1 MKKLLTF
8 IFLSCTM
15 ALSAQN
21 NAIQNAM
28 KNYDYELAIKLL
40 SKERKSPEMDL
51 LQAKCYKNISKY
63 AEAVKILE
71 ELFKQN
77 MDNAIVYE
85 LADCYQLSGNYAKA
99 KTYYFMALQSA
110 PANRF
115 ARLNYVNILY
125 KLKDFRHTIG
135 ECKAILKSDSL
146 AVLYPILGDSY
157 LQLPKMDSAIYY
169 YKKAMD
175 VNPDDYNSL
184 AKLAKIY
191 MQTEKYD
198 LLVSSTN
205 KYIQRDSTNQQV
217 NQFNGIGYCMTGN
230 FDKAIYQLGKL
241 NQYGDSSLLTNFYL
255 GASYMALDD
264 YDSAYKPLQT
274 AYNTDSTSSKTC
286 FYYGKSALKYGDTR
300 NAIRILNRGLSIITP
315 SDSVLYNFHYNMA
328 EGYLQIQNGTDAL
341 KHYQLAYKCNPN
353 SKIIFYKIA
362 LLYDWTLKNKAEAL
376 NYYRQFMLTQ
386 SKPKTDDSKKSE
398 TPSPTKMTYYTVTE
412 KRISELVLEMKTPNK
427 KTEAN

>member
-8 IFLSCTM
+8 ILLSCSL

-21 NAIQNAM
+21 NAIQNAI
-28 KNYDYELAIKLL
+28 KNYDYELAIKLI
-40 SKERKSPEMDL
+40 SKERKTPEMDL
-51 LQAKCYKNISKY
+51 LQAKCFKNISKY
-63 AEAVKILE
+63 AEAIKILE

-77 MDNAIVYE
+77 MDNSVVYE
-85 LADCYQLSGNYAKA
+85 LADCYQQSGNYAKA

-110 PANRF
+110 PAIRF

-169 YKKAMD
+169 YKKAID
-175 VNPDDYNSL
+175 ANSDDFNSLSKL
-184 AKLAKIY
+184 AKLY
-191 MQTEKYD
+191 QQTEKYD

-205 KYIQRDSTNQQV
+205 EYIQRDSTNQLI

-230 FDKAIYQLGKL
+230 FGKAISQLDKL

-264 YDSAYKPLQT
+264 FYSAYKPLQT
-274 AYNTDSTSSKTC
+274 AYNTDSASSKIC
-286 FYYGKSALKYGDTR
+286 FYYGKVAVEYGDTK
-300 NAIRILNRGLSIITP
+300 NGIRILERGLGIITP
-315 SDSVLYNFHYNMA
+315 PDSMLYNYHYKLS
-328 EGYLQIQNGTDAL
+328 EGYQQIHNGVEAL
-341 KHYQLAYKCNPN
+341 KHLQLAAKYNPN
-353 SKIIFYKIA
+353 SKMTLYKIA
-362 LLYDWTLKNKAEAL
+362 STYDTMLNNKTEAL

-386 SKPKTDDSKKSE
+386 SKPKADNSKKNE
-398 TPSPTKMTYYTVTE
+398 TPNLNRMSYYTIAE
-412 KRISELVLEMKTPNK
+412 KRINELVQEMKTPK
-427 KTEAN
+427 KD